1 MGLMT
6 GSGCFSRVLG
16 PVFVTYIYTKFG
28 TNWTFGMTTIMMILI
43 MVWLLIFNKRLEPK
57 PLVKV
62 EQQTEGEKE
71 MQEIKNLIHAP
82 SSDVSVKL

>member
-28 TNWTFGMTTIMMILI
+28 TNWTFGLTTIMMILI

-57 PLVKV
+57 TPIKV
-62 EQQTEGEKE
+62 EQQSEDGKE
-71 MQEIKNLIHAP
+71 MQEIKILIDPP
-82 SSDVSVKL
+82 SSDVSVKV